1 MKNEN
6 IRRCRGT
13 RDLLP
18 EDMQGFRFISD
29 VFRSACVS
37 WGYQEVRTPV
47 LEYLHLFTAT
57 GTLTPA
63 MLGRVYSFL
72 DWDGWSGERVVLRP
86 DGTIPVVRLYIEN
99 LLDRGVARLFY
110 VTQVF
115 AFEATGRENRERWQ
129 CGVEL
134 LGDARV
140 ASDVEVISLAVDV
153 FGGLGL
159 DGVELRLSHTG
170 LIRAIVTQLGLEK
183 EEEARLIA
191 RVFEGD
197 WSALSGLKVNGADT
211 GRIMSIFDSSKGRK
225 SGFLKNLV
233 AVFPDATGDLRASL
247 DDFAR
252 LCSLLDAVGVSY
264 VIDLSTAPGFEY
276 YTGVCFQFWLDGRKV
291 GGGGR
296 YDRLVPLMGGGDVPA
311 CGFAVYMD
319 PLIDLIEPKVR
330 RRGDR
335 GVLVCGSEATPE
347 VARTCFELAR
357 SLRSAGYVAEIDFS
371 GRQETARR
379 WTITVPSAGRPITV
393 ADRLNKV
400 QKEAESVTEAVNI
413 VGVMA

>member
-1 MKNEN
+1 MKNEG
-6 IRRCRGT
+6 IRRCKGT

-18 EDMQGFRFISD
+18 EEMQGFRFISD
-29 VFRSACVS
+29 VFRSNCIN

-115 AFEATGRENRERWQ
+115 AFEPTGRENRERWQ

-134 LGDARV
+134 LGDARI
-140 ASDVEVISLAVDV
+140 ASDVEVISLAMDIWKE
-153 FGGLGL
+153 LGL
-159 DGVELRLSHTG
+159 ENVELRLSHTG
-170 LIRAIVTQLGLEK
+170 LLRAIVARLSLEK
-183 EEEARLIA
+183 EDESKLLGQLFDGNWEVLAGTVSKDVDVERLI
-191 RVFEGD
+191 
-197 WSALSGLKVNGADT
+197 
-211 GRIMSIFDSSKGRK
+211 SILTSTRGKK
-225 SGFLKNLV
+225 AGFLNNLL
-233 AVFPDATGDLRASL
+233 AVFPSVATDLRASL

-252 LCSLLDAVGVSY
+252 LCQLLDAVGVSY

-276 YTGVCFQFWLDGRKV
+276 YTGVCFQFWLSGRKV

-311 CGFAVYMD
+311 CGFAIYMD
-319 PLIDLIEPKVR
+319 PLIELVEPKAR
-330 RRGDR
+330 RRSDQ
-335 GVLVCGSEATPE
+335 GVLVCGLEVTPQ
-347 VARTCFELAR
+347 VVSTCFALAR
-357 SLRSAGYVAEIDFS
+357 LLRSAGYIAEVDFS
-371 GRQETARR
+371 GRRETAR
-379 WTITVPSAGRPITV
+379 
-393 ADRLNKV
+393 
-400 QKEAESVTEAVNI
+400 
-413 VGVMA
+413 